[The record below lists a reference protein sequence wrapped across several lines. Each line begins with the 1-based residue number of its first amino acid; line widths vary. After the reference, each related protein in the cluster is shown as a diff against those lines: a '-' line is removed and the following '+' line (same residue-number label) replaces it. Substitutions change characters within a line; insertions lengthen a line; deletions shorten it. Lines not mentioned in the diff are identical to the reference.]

1 MFTGV
6 EGGLAGWGVRRL
18 DVRSYRAF
26 RSNEAVS
33 RPERVWF
40 RMFAAVGVAAGVCA
54 AAVFWLIL
62 TRPLLVVQAI
72 LGVP

>member
-1 MFTGV
+1 M
-6 EGGLAGWGVRRL
+6 
-18 DVRSYRAF
+18 
-26 RSNEAVS
+26 S

-40 RMFAAVGVAAGVCA
+40 RTFAVLGVVSGVVA